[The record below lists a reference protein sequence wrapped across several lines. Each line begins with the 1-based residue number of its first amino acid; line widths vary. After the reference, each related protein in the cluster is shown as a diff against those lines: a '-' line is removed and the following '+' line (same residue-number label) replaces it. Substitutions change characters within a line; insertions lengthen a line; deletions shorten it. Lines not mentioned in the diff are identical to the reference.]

1 MTEKAVEQK
10 PADKL
15 DGMKIEEDVPANDVH
30 AGTGSPPGAN
40 VPAIDAP
47 NKLQQLN
54 TGFDGIGDST
64 FAARVVLDG
73 NQILYKDRDETVD
86 KIEVQLTGGRKV
98 HQYFDEA
105 ANSYHKSYDGKFT
118 EDGEPISKFP
128 GMRHMFE
135 LDWNELI
142 DGEAKAHQMV
152 LSPTGRY
159 SFVEYAEKLAKLT
172 PPKSVGTVTTIITAS
187 RQQNKDGQRY
197 SKPEFTCAELVT
209 KSK

>member
-1 MTEKAVEQK
+1 MT
-10 PADKL
+10 DKL
-15 DGMKIEEDVPANDVH
+15 SDMKIEDQPTGGGAQPPATSDGNM
-30 AGTGSPPGAN
+30 
-40 VPAIDAP
+40 PAQQP
-47 NKLQQLN
+47 SKLQSLN

-73 NQILYKDRDETVD
+73 NQLLYKDRDESVD
-86 KIEVQLTGGRKV
+86 KIECVLTGGRKV

-135 LDWNELI
+135 LDWNEEV
-142 DGEAKAHQMV
+142 DGEVKEHQLV
-152 LSPTGRY
+152 LSPTSRY

-172 PPKSVGTVTTIITAS
+172 PPKSVAEVTTIITAS
-187 RQQNKDGQRY
+187 RQQNKEGQRY
-197 SKPEFTCAELVT
+197 SKAEFTCQELIDA
-209 KSK
+209 SK